1 MAETANPFI
10 GESIFTEAIADI
22 VAREGRT
29 REGKVL
35 YTDQTPN
42 NEKYSRMLRHIVET
56 QLPQYK
62 QFVRVI
68 DSTTG
73 KPDRNGDVIE
83 VDKAL
88 AGVFGFRLIEI
99 KPKDALKYKL
109 TDYVKN
115 TANARKEFTAGPKSA
130 LRANAKPEDVIER
143 FYVTNESL
151 FKVQKQMKRD
161 LNDAK
166 TLGLS
171 DDDRFDVFQDRNRK
185 KDYNYLEAGEFQP
198 YFPSNDLI
206 DVFYRNAERTGQPN
220 VFEQVE
226 STLDRMYDSFFNLNF
241 DDTWNLKL
249 EDYLPKPQPQSR
261 GPLPPQPQPNP
272 AIVQQPTPM
281 QTGLTPAEQALL
293 SEEEKMIRLR
303 NRGLT

>member
-1 MAETANPFI
+1 
-10 GESIFTEAIADI
+10 
-22 VAREGRT
+22 
-29 REGKVL
+29 
-35 YTDQTPN
+35 
-42 NEKYSRMLRHIVET
+42 MLKT
-56 QLPQYK
+56 QLTLEKSLPL
-62 QFVRVI
+62 
-68 DSTTG
+68 
-73 KPDRNGDVIE
+73 
-83 VDKAL
+83 AL
-88 AGVFGFRLIEI
+88 
-99 KPKDALKYKL
+99 
-109 TDYVKN
+109 
-115 TANARKEFTAGPKSA
+115 TAQ

-220 VFEQVE
+220 VFEKVE

-241 DDTWNLKL
+241 DDTWNFKL

-261 GPLPPQPQPNP
+261 VPLPPQPQPNP